1 MESNN
6 NISGIISIVCVGIV
20 WFVYGLF
27 FSIVAIIAGAIGF
40 KTTIGKIGL
49 VIGIIEFI
57 LMITWLGSL

>member
-6 NISGIISIVCVGIV
+6 NIPGIISIICAAIA
-20 WFVYGLF
+20 WFAFGLIL
-27 FSIVAIIAGAIGF
+27 SIAAIIAGAIGY

-57 LMITWLGSL
+57 MMITWLS